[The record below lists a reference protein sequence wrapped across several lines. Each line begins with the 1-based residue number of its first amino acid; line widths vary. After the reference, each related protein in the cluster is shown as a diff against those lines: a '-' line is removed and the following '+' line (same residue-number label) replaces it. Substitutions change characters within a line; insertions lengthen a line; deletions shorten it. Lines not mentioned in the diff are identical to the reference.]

1 MPTGRAF
8 AMGTVAGVADAYY
21 KLQDHLRSRAAR
33 REEED
38 QAKAVLEMLER
49 EAEEGPKGMR
59 RTTESIAFRELENK
73 L

>member
-8 AMGTVAGVADAYY
+8 AVGTVAGVADAYR
-21 KLQDHLRSRAAR
+21 LQDHLRSRAAR